1 MVPVP
6 APCGPAWTVRAVK
19 MRIQLGA
26 MWDGSTKRTAMGV
39 ALAALAGCSNPGVL
53 QLGEGADGGASGSE
67 GSTSQPDGN
76 ETGAGSTGL
85 GSTGMEPPVTD
96 PRCWTV
102 PMDAPV
108 YVVAA
113 DGDDESGQGT
123 ALSPW
128 GTMSY
133 AVTQVPDGSV
143 IDVGPGEYLGAQ
155 ELVGEFDVG
164 ITVRAV
170 PAYQARL
177 RHSGP
182 VVTLARA
189 QGITVEGFDIAH
201 LGGGAER
208 FVVHVRDDLGA
219 PGGTTFSTRIVLRDN
234 IIHDSFNDDLLRI
247 DTGTAGITVEGNL
260 FYNQGASNE
269 HVDVNAASDVVLRG
283 NIFFND
289 FAASG
294 RTNAR
299 DTASFVAIKDAN
311 GAEDDVSGASS
322 IDIDGNIF
330 MGWQGSAATNFV
342 QLAENGHP
350 FYEARDVLVQNNLM
364 LGNGGDE
371 MRAPFGCKGARNVV
385 VRSNTVVGN
394 IPASA
399 FAFRLNVEGQSP
411 PNDGVSFFNNI
422 WSAPGGTMTDLTDT
436 EPVSPL
442 ENFVLQTNL
451 YWNGDQPIPQDA
463 SDTINLDAD
472 ATAIVADPRI
482 ASLPMTNPVWDADS
496 EEFGGGHAT
505 FCDAFEDLVVRHGT
519 PEPNGAAAGN
529 ALASELPALD
539 ILGRPRATA
548 DLGAVAIPQP

>member
-1 MVPVP
+1 MVPLLDP
-6 APCGPAWTVRAVK
+6 WGPAWTVRGAK
-19 MRIQLGA
+19 MRIQLMA
-26 MWDGSTKRTAMGV
+26 MRDGSTKRTRMGL
-39 ALAALAGCSNPGVL
+39 ALATLAGCSNPGVL
-53 QLGEGADGGASGSE
+53 QLGEGAEGGASGSE
-67 GSTSQPDGN
+67 GSTSQTGGH
-76 ETGAGSTGL
+76 ETGGGSTGL
-85 GSTGMEPPVTD
+85 GSTGMEPPVTG
-96 PRCWTV
+96 PRCWSV
-102 PMDAPV
+102 PTDAPV
-108 YVVAA
+108 FVVAV
-113 DGDDESGQGT
+113 DGDDDTGQGT
-123 ALSPW
+123 DLSPW
-128 GTMSY
+128 ATMSY
-133 AVTQVPDGSV
+133 AVSQVPDGSI
-143 IDVGPGEYLGAQ
+143 IDVGPGEYLGTQ

-182 VVTLARA
+182 ALTLART
-189 QGITVEGFDIAH
+189 QGVTVEGFDIAH
-201 LGGGAER
+201 LEGGAER
-208 FVVHVRDDLGA
+208 FVVHVRDDLGP
-219 PGGTTFSTRIVLRDN
+219 PGGETFSTRIVLRDN

-260 FYNQGASNE
+260 FYNQGANNE
-269 HVDVNAASDVVLRG
+269 HVDVNAASDVLVRG

-294 RTNAR
+294 RSNAR

-311 GAEDDVSGASS
+311 GAADDVSGASS
-322 IDIDGNIF
+322 IEIDGNIF
-330 MGWQGSAATNFV
+330 MGWQGTVATNFV

-364 LGNGGDE
+364 LGDGGDE

-385 VRSNTVVGN
+385 VRSNTVVGD

-422 WSAPGGTMTDLTDT
+422 WSAPAGTMTDLTDT

-451 YWNGDQPIPQDA
+451 YWNGEQPIPQDA
-463 SDTINLDAD
+463 SDTINLDTD
-472 ATAIVADPRI
+472 ATAVVADPRI
-482 ASLPMTNPVWDADS
+482 ASLPMTNPVWNPQN
-496 EEFGGGHAT
+496 EEFAGGYAT
-505 FCDAFEDLVVRHGT
+505 VCDAFGDLVIRHGT
-519 PEPNGAAAGN
+519 PEPDGAAAGN
-529 ALASELPALD
+529 ALVAEQPARD
-539 ILGRPRATA
+539 ILGRPRTTA